1 MKGSV
6 PKENLICP
14 VFHRFGK
21 TQYASPWTNAV
32 KMKSSATK
40 ENLACHASPTINAVE
55 MKGRAAKENL
65 TCPLIHRFGK
75 SQNASPWANAVE
87 MKSSAAKVTFFV
99 SQ

>member
-1 MKGSV
+1 MG
-6 PKENLICP
+6 
-14 VFHRFGK
+14 
-21 TQYASPWTNAV
+21 QY
-32 KMKSSATK
+32 
-40 ENLACHASPTINAVE
+40 ASPTINAVE